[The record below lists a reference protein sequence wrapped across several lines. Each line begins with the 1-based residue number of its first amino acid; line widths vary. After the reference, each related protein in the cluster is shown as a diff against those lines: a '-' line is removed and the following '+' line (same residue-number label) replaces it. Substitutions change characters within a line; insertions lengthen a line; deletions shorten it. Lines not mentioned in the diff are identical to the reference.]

1 MENYDILPDIIVRT
15 PKNSFEFITELY
27 NNRKSSALFQE
38 ALKISSSDLY
48 QKYSQYPILQEKEKE
63 RVLLSIFKYVSRM
76 STRCTPFGLFAGCGL
91 GKFAEE
97 TKLRISSQ
105 YSRKTRLDM
114 DFLCS
119 LSRFLSNIPSLKYKL
134 KYYSNNSLYEIGTEY
149 RFINYQNINNRKEFQ
164 ISSVNKTSYLKII
177 LGLAANG
184 CYIDELLNAISQ
196 LSVSKEEALNYIDD
210 LIESQILF
218 SELEPNV
225 SGCDYFERI
234 ISVLERTD
242 IHFQPLNELKS
253 IKSLIKHIDSF
264 SSSPIEAYKEI
275 EKIIAQIGI
284 PYNKNRLFQVD
295 IINFFDDNRISFR
308 IQDELKSSIRFLNKI
323 CNKGKNENLI
333 KFRQEFE
340 KRFESEEI
348 PLALALDPEI
358 GIGYPISNIQKDTSN
373 LLLDGFCCIQNSKI
387 NYKNEFD
394 NIQLFIL
401 DKILNKEFKDNE
413 IILKDSD
420 TKDLHEDWNNF
431 PDSFSAFF
439 CIINDE
445 SKKTNLFLRFAGNTS
460 AGNLLTRFAHADKKI
475 NSLVKRIAS
484 NEKELHPEAILA
496 EVTHLPNDRMGNVMS
511 QPQIRTNEISL
522 LCHSNLNKNDIIPIS
537 DIMISIKN
545 ERIILRSKKKN
556 KLVIPYITNS
566 FNYTSSTIPIYR
578 FLGDLQKQGKQVA
591 LELNVE
597 KLLEILPSIPRI
609 RYKSTILSLATWK
622 IEVKEIK
629 HWLEIID
636 DTELKELTNQWR
648 KDKMIPLH
656 SLLADYDNE
665 LFIDWNN
672 IISIRAFLSTIKTRK
687 DFLIKEFLFVDRDL
701 IIKDEKGL
709 GYLNECIVSFQKKI

>member
-210 LIESQILF
+210 LIESQNLF
-218 SELEPNV
+218 SELEPKV

>member
-253 IKSLIKHIDSF
+253 IKSLINHIDSF

-420 TKDLHEDWNNF
+420 TKDLQEDWNNF

>member
-1 MENYDILPDIIVRT
+1 MENYDILPEIIVRT
-15 PKNSFEFITELY
+15 PKNSFELITELY
-27 NNRKSSALFQE
+27 NNSKSSVLFQE
-38 ALKISSSDLY
+38 ALRISSLDLY
-48 QKYSQYPILQEKEKE
+48 QKYSQHPFLQERERE
-63 RVLLSIFKYVSRM
+63 RVMLSIFKYVSRM

-119 LSRFLSNIPSLKYKL
+119 LSRFLSNTPSLKYKL

-149 RFINYQNINNRKEFQ
+149 RFIYYQNINNRKEFQ
-164 ISSVNKTSYLKII
+164 ISSVNKTSYLKNI

-184 CYIDELLNAISQ
+184 CYIDELLNTLSQ
-196 LSVSKEEALNYIDD
+196 LCISKEEVLNYIDD
-210 LIESQILF
+210 LIESQILI

-234 ISVLERTD
+234 ISVIERTD
-242 IHFQPLNELKS
+242 IHFQHLHELKS
-253 IKSLIKHIDSF
+253 IKSLINHIDSS
-264 SSSPIEAYKEI
+264 SSSPIEAYKKI
-275 EKIIAQIGI
+275 ENTIDQIGI
-284 PYNKNRLFQVD
+284 PYDKNRLFQVD
-295 IINFFDDNRISFR
+295 TINIFDDNRISFR

-323 CNKGKNENLI
+323 CNKGENENLI
-333 KFRQEFE
+333 KFKQEFE

-348 PLALALDPEI
+348 PLTLALDPET
-358 GIGYPISNIQKDTSN
+358 GIEYPVSNIQKDTSN
-373 LLLDGFCCIQNSKI
+373 LLLDGFRCCPNSNFNWK
-387 NYKNEFD
+387 KEF
-394 NIQLFIL
+394 NKIQLFIL
-401 DKILNKEFKDNE
+401 DKILNKEIQDNE

-420 TKDLHEDWNNF
+420 TKELQEDWNNF

-439 CIINDE
+439 CIINDKN
-445 SKKTNLFLRFAGNTS
+445 KKTNLFLRFAGNTS
-460 AGNLLTRFAHADKKI
+460 AGNLLTRFAHADEKI

-484 NEKELHPEAILA
+484 HEKELHSKAILA

-545 ERIILRSKKKN
+545 GRITLRSKKKD
-556 KLVIPYITNS
+556 KLIIPYITNS
-566 FNYTSSTIPIYR
+566 YNYTSSTIPIYR